1 MPRPPISFE
10 EKKEKAR
17 SRQRTA
23 YYKKTQE
30 IRNNR
35 IESTSAQQ
43 GLEKTILRVII
54 NLTYNPK

>member
-1 MPRPPISFE
+1 MPRPPISLE

-30 IRNNR
+30 VRNNQT
-35 IESTSAQQ
+35 ESTSAQL
-43 GLEKTILRVII
+43 GLERYYIFII